1 MSQKTLYETEKNLLS
16 IKLDAQGDHS
26 RLKTINDVANIK
38 KYGLSQQMVV
48 EEVDFEVLSSKL
60 GDLKSSEHSNES
72 RKIKLMNNEFAL
84 NNLSKSFQF

>member
-1 MSQKTLYETEKNLLS
+1 
-16 IKLDAQGDHS
+16 
-26 RLKTINDVANIK
+26 
-38 KYGLSQQMVV
+38 MVV

-72 RKIKLMNNEFAL
+72 RQIKLMNNEFAL